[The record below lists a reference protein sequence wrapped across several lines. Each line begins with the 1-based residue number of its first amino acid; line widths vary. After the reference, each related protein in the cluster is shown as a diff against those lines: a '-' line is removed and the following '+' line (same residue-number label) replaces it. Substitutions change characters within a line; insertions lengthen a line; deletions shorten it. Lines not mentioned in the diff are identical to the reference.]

1 MISSDFRHP
10 ITIQERAI
18 TENSVG
24 QEEEDWT
31 TTTYDEFAAIER
43 AYKGGEEFRESS
55 DIRTAL
61 AYFWMR
67 IRFRDD
73 IAFSPS
79 LHRVLHDGRY
89 YNIWNVTDLTGKR
102 EELWFLTEEAQS

>member
-1 MISSDFRHP
+1 MISSDFRYP

-18 TENSVG
+18 SLNSVG
-24 QEEEDWT
+24 QEVEDWD
-31 TTTYDEFAAIER
+31 TTTYSEMASIER

-61 AYFWMR
+61 AYFWMK

-79 LHRVLHDGRY
+79 LHRISYSGRT
-89 YNIWNVTDLTGKR
+89 YNIWNVTDLTGKM
-102 EELWFLTEEAQS
+102 EELWFLCEEAQT